1 MNNCGNYADIV
12 IRDTGSVFVTRRIA
26 LTMRGTSGFSIDP
39 GADTVAYHAECKAH
53 RIKIE
58 VSALQAEYVEDSVA
72 FCPECLA
79 GSPQKKIDPTAEAM
93 RRLLTGTQV
102 NRKDTE
108 DIKRWRVGKA
118 FVRFIDKIDLD
129 L

>member
-1 MNNCGNYADIV
+1 MSSCENYADIV

-53 RIKIE
+53 RTKIE
-58 VSALQAEYVEDSVA
+58 IDQLQAECVEDSIS
-72 FCPECLA
+72 FCKECLA
-79 GSPQKKIDPTAEAM
+79 GKPAKKIDPTAEAM
-93 RRLLTGTQV
+93 RRLLAGTQV
-102 NRKDTE
+102 NRNDTE
-108 DIKRWRVGKA
+108 NIKRWHVGKA